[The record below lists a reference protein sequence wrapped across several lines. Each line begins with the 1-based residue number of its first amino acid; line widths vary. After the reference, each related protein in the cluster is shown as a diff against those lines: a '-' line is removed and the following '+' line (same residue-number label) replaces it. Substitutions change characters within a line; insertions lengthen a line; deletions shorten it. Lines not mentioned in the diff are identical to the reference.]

1 MLHFCLFIVILI
13 GLTFISHYSLLEPEP
28 VYKVFPRQKMALEFA
43 LNCYQVDSVIDNVWC
58 VKIIDSLSMQ
68 SVGIFS
74 FESEEFGREGQRR
87 YIVATYYDFGKRYL

>member
-1 MLHFCLFIVILI
+1 M
-13 GLTFISHYSLLEPEP
+13 
-28 VYKVFPRQKMALEFA
+28 YKVFPRQKMAQDFA
-43 LNCYQVDSVIDNVWC
+43 LHCYQVDSVIDNVWG
-58 VKIIDSLSMQ
+58 VQVIDYLSIQ